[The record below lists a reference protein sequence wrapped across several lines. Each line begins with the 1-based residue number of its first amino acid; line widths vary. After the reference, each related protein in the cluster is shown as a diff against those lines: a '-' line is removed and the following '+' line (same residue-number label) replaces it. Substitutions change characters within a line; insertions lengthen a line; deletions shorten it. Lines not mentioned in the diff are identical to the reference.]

1 MSNNDRKRLDLYLEP
16 EDYDFLSWMVYHY
29 KSRNRS
35 VAARVC
41 IKAMRE
47 WMKRGNAPD
56 TTPSE

>member
-1 MSNNDRKRLDLYLEP
+1 MSSKKRLDLYLEP

-29 KSRNRS
+29 KSPNRS

-47 WMKRGNAPD
+47 WMLRRVTPD
-56 TTPSE
+56 KPSSE